1 LQILEDTGKIL
12 VLPVLCTSIVVPVTR
27 PAASYYPFYVIKFFG
42 DFRYVV
48 GIYLLMV
55 EFDPLIKMASMRVRN
70 IFGIDT

>member
-1 LQILEDTGKIL
+1 LI
-12 VLPVLCTSIVVPVTR
+12 PVFDEVNV
-27 PAASYYPFYVIKFFG
+27 YVIKFFG

-48 GIYLLMV
+48 GVYLLMV